1 MKISIRARALV
12 VAAASASLIAVP
24 LAMPSSA
31 AVAQPA
37 SCKAVVA
44 KTVGSKVTITVSKCL
59 PLAATGGTG
68 SGTTSAGTGAL
79 KGKTVNTIKWATNH
93 GTTKTTVNFAPNPAG
108 KGKCLAG
115 GTRLKITGKVVSSTG
130 LALKVIKAG
139 QPVTASVCV
148 YSTGANKGKT
158 LIEPGTVFKM

>member
-1 MKISIRARALV
+1 MKITLRSRALA
-12 VAAASASLIAVP
+12 VAAASASLVAVP
-24 LAMPSSA
+24 LALPASA
-31 AVAQPA
+31 VTQPA

-44 KTVGSKVTITVSKCL
+44 KTVGSKVQITVSKCL
-59 PLAATGGTG
+59 PTAATGGSGT
-68 SGTTSAGTGAL
+68 GTTSAGTGAL
-79 KGKTVNTIKWATNH
+79 KGKTVNTIKWASGK

-108 KGKCLAG
+108 KGKCLTG

-148 YSTGANKGKT
+148 YASGPNKGKT